1 MTATPSAESNA
12 TSPELLA
19 AIDMGSN
26 SFHMVVARLVHG
38 EIRTLEK
45 MGEKVQLGA
54 GLDSH
59 NRLTEEAQQRALAC
73 LGRFAQ
79 RLRGMPP
86 EAVQI
91 VGTNALRVA
100 RNAQEF
106 MARAEEVLGYPVE
119 IIAGRE
125 EARLIYLGV
134 SHTLSDD
141 IGRRLVI
148 DIGGGSTEFI
158 IGERFEPQE
167 LESLHMGCVSFRNR
181 YFADGKIT
189 RRQMDKAVTHA
200 QQELL
205 NIRQH
210 FRNAGWQSS
219 VGSSG
224 SIKAI
229 ASVLASLK
237 ITDGTIT
244 LNAMNELRQRLVSMG
259 KVEKLA
265 DLGVRADRQSIFPA
279 GFAILMG
286 AFQSLQIKE
295 MTFTE
300 GALREGLLYDIV
312 GRIQH
317 EDVRERTIAALQERY
332 HVDQDHGRAVEET
345 TIAAWDQVADTW
357 ALRTLPDEEVLRWA
371 CRLHEIGL
379 TISHSQYHKHGAYLL
394 RYSDLPGFSQ
404 QFQRDLATLVR
415 GHRRKFSTAIFDEL
429 DPEDVPRLKYLCV
442 LVRLGVLLQ
451 HSRNMEPPP
460 AFRLH
465 AGENRLTI
473 EFPEGWFDERPLT
486 LADLDNERDY
496 LSKQGFKL
504 ELTPDPRP
512 G

>member
-1 MTATPSAESNA
+1 MTANSSATP
-12 TSPELLA
+12 PELLA

-59 NRLTEEAQQRALAC
+59 NRLTEDVQERALAC
-73 LGRFAQ
+73 LSRFAQ
-79 RLRGMPP
+79 RLQGMPP
-86 EAVQI
+86 EAVQV

-100 RNAQEF
+100 RNAHEF
-106 MARAEEVLGYPVE
+106 MARAEEMLGYPVE

-141 IGRRLVI
+141 SGRRLVI

-167 LESLHMGCVSFRNR
+167 LESLHMGCVSFRNQ
-181 YFADGKIT
+181 YFPDGKIT
-189 RRQMDKAVTHA
+189 RKQMDKAVTHA
-200 QQELL
+200 EQELL

-210 FRNAGWQSS
+210 FRSKGWQSA

-229 ASVLASLK
+229 ASVLTSLK
-237 ITDGTIT
+237 IADGNIT
-244 LNAMNELRQRLVSMG
+244 LDSMTELRTRLVDMG
-259 KVEKLA
+259 KVEKLG

-279 GFAILMG
+279 GFAILMA

-295 MTFTE
+295 MTFAD
-300 GALREGLLYDIV
+300 GALREGLLYDIA

-317 EDVRERTIAALQERY
+317 EDVRVRTIQALQERY
-332 HVDQDHGRAVEET
+332 HVDQEHGSAVEHT
-345 TIAAWDQVADTW
+345 AIAAWKQVAHTW
-357 ALRTLPDEEVLRWA
+357 SLNTALDEEVLRWA

-415 GHRRKFSTAIFDEL
+415 GHRRKFSSAIFEGL
-429 DPEDVPRLKYLCV
+429 PPGDVQRLRYLCV
-442 LVRLGVLLQ
+442 LVRLAVLLQ
-451 HSRNMEPPP
+451 HPRNHESPPEFHLTP
-460 AFRLH
+460 SKNSLTLKFS
-465 AGENRLTI
+465 AGWL
-473 EFPEGWFDERPLT
+473 DERPLT
-486 LADLDNERDY
+486 LADLDNEREY
-496 LSKQGFKL
+496 LSKQDFVL
-504 ELTPDPRP
+504 DVHV
-512 G
+512 

>member
-1 MTATPSAESNA
+1 MTAPSPA
-12 TSPELLA
+12 TFAPAPELLA

-54 GLDSH
+54 GLDSN
-59 NRLTEEAQQRALAC
+59 NRLTEEAIQRGLAC

-79 RLRGMPP
+79 RLSGMPP
-86 EAVQI
+86 EAVQV

-100 RNAQEF
+100 RNARQF

-141 IGRRLVI
+141 SGRRLVV

-158 IGERFEPQE
+158 IGERFEPQDM
-167 LESLHMGCVSFRNR
+167 ESLHMGCVSFRNR
-181 YFADGKIT
+181 YFPDGKIS
-189 RRQMDKAVTHA
+189 RKQMDRAITHA
-200 QQELL
+200 EQELL

-210 FRNAGWQSS
+210 YRHRGWQSA

-224 SIKAI
+224 TIKAI
-229 ASVLASLK
+229 SSVLVSLK
-237 ITDGTIT
+237 LTDGTIT
-244 LNAMNELRQRLVSMG
+244 MEAMTELRKRLVGMG
-259 KVEKLA
+259 KTDKLG
-265 DLGVRADRQSIFPA
+265 DLGVRQDRQSIFPA

-286 AFQSLQIKE
+286 AFNSLKISD
-295 MTFTE
+295 MAFAD
-300 GALREGLLYDIV
+300 GALREGLLYDIA

-317 EDVRERTIAALQERY
+317 EDVRERTIQALQERY
-332 HVDQDHGRAVEET
+332 HVDQHHGAAVEET
-345 TIAAWDQVADTW
+345 AIAAWQQVADTW
-357 ALRTLPDEEVLRWA
+357 NINTPGDEDVLRWG

-404 QFQRDLATLVR
+404 QFQRELATLVR
-415 GHRRKFSTAIFDEL
+415 GHRRKFSTAVFEEVEPDDL
-429 DPEDVPRLKYLCV
+429 PRLRYLCI
-442 LVRLGVLLQ
+442 LVRLAVLLQ
-451 HSRNMEPPP
+451 HPRNHKSPPD
-460 AFRLH
+460 FRLSPTNN
-465 AGENRLTI
+465 GLTI
-473 EFPEGWFDERPLT
+473 TFPAGWLDDRPLT
-486 LADLDNERDY
+486 LADLQNERDY
-496 LSKQGFKL
+496 LAKQDF
-504 ELTPDPRP
+504 ELTVNA
-512 G
+512 